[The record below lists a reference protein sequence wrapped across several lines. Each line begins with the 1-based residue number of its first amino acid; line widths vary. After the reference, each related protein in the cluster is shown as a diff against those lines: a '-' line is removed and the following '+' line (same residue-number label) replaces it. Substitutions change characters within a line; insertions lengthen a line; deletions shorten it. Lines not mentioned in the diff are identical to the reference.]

1 MSKIRSLTP
10 KQVIMAMVDGLKNPK
25 TKISMST
32 FGYQENGVCY
42 GCAATNALCQ
52 LFGIQNPV
60 GWLPSLNDDK
70 VQEPCSRTP
79 GFRISASKLNEITE
93 DIMDFENAVD
103 YLRRGDLD
111 AANFALAVLDIAPI
125 RYNNELEA
133 ALPRLTDSYTLEDLE
148 PYIRLAEF
156 QDN

>member
-25 TKISMST
+25 TKIKMNT
-32 FGYQENGVCY
+32 FGYQEGGVCY
-42 GCAATNALCQ
+42 GCAATNTLCQ
-52 LFGIQNPV
+52 IFDINDPV
-60 GWLPSLNDDK
+60 GWLPVVKDSEVLDT
-70 VQEPCSRTP
+70 CSITP
-79 GFRISASKLNEITE
+79 GFRLSAPKLYEITE
-93 DIMDFENAVD
+93 DIMNFENAID
-103 YLRRGDLD
+103 YLRRGDLLS
-111 AANFALAVLDIAPI
+111 ANFALSYSGINPI
-125 RYNNELEA
+125 KYNNEIED

>member
-10 KQVIMAMVDGLKNPK
+10 KQVIMSMVEGLKNPK

-32 FGYQENGVCY
+32 FGYQEGGVCY
-42 GCAATNALCQ
+42 GCAATNTLCQ
-52 LFGIQNPV
+52 IFDIQNPV
-60 GWLPSLNDDK
+60 GWLPVVNDSEVLDS
-70 VQEPCSRTP
+70 CSITP
-79 GFRISASKLNEITE
+79 GFRLSAPKLYEITE
-93 DIMDFENAVD
+93 DIRLFEYAVD
-103 YLRRGDLD
+103 YLRRGDLLF
-111 AANFALAVLDIAPI
+111 ANFSLSKLDINPI
-125 RYNNELEA
+125 RYSNELES